1 MKTRIASSIA
11 LAAAILLGASG
22 CGLFAPQGTT
32 DQYEPSDGIDVN
44 IADIAV
50 RNLMLIAA
58 EDGEHFNVVF
68 SAVNSGE
75 SPVQLKIDF
84 VDEEGSAQA
93 SANFAIEP
101 GAQLFGDPEGDIE
114 PVLVPLSNIMVGQ
127 TITSYFQV
135 PGSSDVRRQ
144 VPVLDGTL
152 AEYQPFVL
160 STPMLVVP
168 DETAAEEGEA
178 VPDEELAEEEA
189 AE

>member
-22 CGLFAPQGTT
+22 CGLFAPQSTT

-44 IADIAV
+44 IADISV

-68 SAVNSGE
+68 SAVNPGDSA
-75 SPVQLKIDF
+75 VQLKIDF
-84 VDEEGSAQA
+84 VDEEGSAKA

-101 GAQLFGDPEGDIE
+101 GSQLFGDPDGDIE
-114 PVLVPLSNIMVGQ
+114 PVLVPLTNVVAGQ
-127 TITSYFQV
+127 TVTFYFQI
-135 PGSSDVRRQ
+135 PGSTDVKRQ

-152 AEYQPFVL
+152 VEYQPFVL

-168 DETAAEEGEA
+168 DEAAEEGEPLA
-178 VPDEELAEEEA
+178 DEENAEEA